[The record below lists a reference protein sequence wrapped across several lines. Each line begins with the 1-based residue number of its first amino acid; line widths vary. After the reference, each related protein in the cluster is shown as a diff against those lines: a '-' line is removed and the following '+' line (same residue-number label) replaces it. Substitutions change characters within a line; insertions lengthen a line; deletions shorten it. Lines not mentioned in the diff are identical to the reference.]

1 VVSHDHSLF
10 ALCLRHDSHSE
21 LLPDQAMTVSP
32 PISPFHLSH
41 VCVSA
46 NVCVSVVHCT
56 EQTLDVG
63 SNSLS
68 GILPPSL
75 SSLNKLTCVT
85 LYTTH
90 CLCPPFA
97 LRLGSWSK

>member
-1 VVSHDHSLF
+1 M
-10 ALCLRHDSHSE
+10 E
-21 LLPDQAMTVSP
+21 LLSNQAEERLPFLPFRLSP
-32 PISPFHLSH
+32 CLCVLVCLCACLSVPLY
-41 VCVSA
+41 VCML
-46 NVCVSVVHCT
+46 CTYVHCT
-56 EQTLDVG
+56 EQTLDLG

-97 LRLGSWSK
+97 LRLGSCSR